1 MSKRVRVA
9 GLGFV
14 MAALLCVLLGADK
27 PSPLAVAASLDDERG
42 IAPNASRLESKPT
55 VSATV
60 DPPAA
65 PVAQAAAD
73 ATAVPSAYPTLR
85 VIPPDT
91 PGAHFLKSLG
101 PVSESSPSAGELLL
115 MKTTSPAYLEPMNW
129 GVTIYKSAHLLIVYY
144 EGRRFRS
151 YNAVFGRSPFRGAKL
166 WDGDLRT
173 PQGVYWIIHKHPSI
187 RWHHFLALNYP
198 NEVDEL
204 RYAAMAAAGYV
215 PAVDG
220 QAKGE
225 GGAIGIHGTD
235 HWAFNRLKINWTSGC
250 ISVDN
255 NVIDDLDTMLPVR
268 TLVIIQ
274 P

>member
-1 MSKRVRVA
+1 MVW
-9 GLGFV
+9 
-14 MAALLCVLLGADK
+14 
-27 PSPLAVAASLDDERG
+27 
-42 IAPNASRLESKPT
+42 
-55 VSATV
+55 
-60 DPPAA
+60 
-65 PVAQAAAD
+65 
-73 ATAVPSAYPTLR
+73 
-85 VIPPDT
+85 
-91 PGAHFLKSLG
+91 
-101 PVSESSPSAGELLL
+101 ESSPSAGELLL
-115 MKTTSPAYLEPMNW
+115 MKTTSPAYLAPMNW

-151 YNAVFGRSPFRGAKL
+151 YNAVFGRSPFGGAKL
-166 WDGDLRT
+166 FDGDLRT
-173 PQGVYWIIHKHPSI
+173 PQGVYWIIHKHPSA

-215 PAVDG
+215 PNVDG

-235 HWAFNRLKINWTSGC
+235 QWNFNRLKINWTSGC

-255 NVIDDLDTMLPVR
+255 NVIDDLDTMLPVG